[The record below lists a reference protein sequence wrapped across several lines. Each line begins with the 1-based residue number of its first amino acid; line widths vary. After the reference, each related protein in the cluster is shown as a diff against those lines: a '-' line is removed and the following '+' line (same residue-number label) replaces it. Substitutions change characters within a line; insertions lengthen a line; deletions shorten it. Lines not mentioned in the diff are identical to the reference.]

1 MAVEVV
7 VGILASSLAL
17 LSDAAHMLTD
27 AGAIALAILAARL
40 ARRPAGGGFTF
51 GMRRAE
57 ILSAQLNGATL
68 LALGAVIV
76 LEGVRRLVSPPDVE
90 GGAVVVVAVAGIG
103 GEPGRHDGPRRAPT
117 AAASTSRAPSSTCSR
132 TSSRSSPRPW
142 RASVIADHGL
152 RARGRHRRA
161 ASSRR

>member
-1 MAVEVV
+1 MGGHHLHFHGAAGGSGADPDGRRLWIALALILSFMAVEVV

-76 LEGVRRLVSPPDVE
+76 LEGTAPAHLALRTWREGPWWWSPS
-90 GGAVVVVAVAGIG
+90 
-103 GEPGRHDGPRRAPT
+103 PGSRSTSPRRWC
-117 AAASTSRAPSSTCSR
+117 SRAP
-132 TSSRSSPRPW
+132 
-142 RASVIADHGL
+142 IA
-152 RARGRHRRA
+152 A
-161 ASSRR
+161 A

>member
-1 MAVEVV
+1 MGRIYPAADSVQNRVTACDHPMEMGGHHLHLHGPADGSGANADGRRLWIALALILSFMAVEVV
-7 VGILASSLAL
+7 VGILAASLAL

-76 LEGVRRLVSPPDVE
+76 LEGVAQAHL
-90 GGAVVVVAVAGIG
+90 A
-103 GEPGRHDGPRRAPT
+103 
-117 AAASTSRAPSSTCSR
+117 
-132 TSSRSSPRPW
+132 
-142 RASVIADHGL
+142 
-152 RARGRHRRA
+152 
-161 ASSRR
+161 SRRGGRRSCWWSPWPGSR